1 MYVEGLTIENGGGHE
16 GAGLEVSTRVTDA
29 GQSADVT
36 VKKNIIKD
44 SVRPSGGQPGGLKVN
59 ADDFTDTG
67 LATGKITI
75 EDNVVTGCSAD
86 AANYAA
92 ISAF

>member
-1 MYVEGLTIENGGGHE
+1 MEGLTIENGGGHE

-92 ISAF
+92 F